1 MFGNADDFNDLNN
14 FGSSTNP
21 ITKVQTNTF
30 AINEIQLLLA
40 EKRTALAIMRTGIAV
55 IALPLSVFSVL
66 IATSRLY
73 DWQQVWVLFV
83 AVTIIN
89 FALVGLGVYLVVRSL
104 IRLHGYDDKIRM
116 LKSDYPFLK
125 QLL

>member
-1 MFGNADDFNDLNN
+1 MLSDTDNLGDFNTLN
-14 FGSSTNP
+14 STNP
-21 ITKVQTNTF
+21 IKVQTNTF

-104 IRLHGYDDKIRM
+104 VRLHGYDDKIRT